1 MPSEDEIND
10 VLKKAEEKL
19 QVPAGLLKRIYE
31 IEDEFKRF
39 KTHRNQARE
48 RIQSLIS
55 ASLPQDSDELAEFTK
70 EDEVD

>member
-19 QVPAGLLKRIYE
+19 QVPAGLLEQIYE

-55 ASLPQDSDELAEFTK
+55 ASLPQDPDGLAEFTR

>member
-19 QVPAGLLKRIYE
+19 QVPAGFLKKIYE
-31 IEDEFKRF
+31 IEDEFKYL
-39 KTHRNQARE
+39 KKHRNQAE
-48 RIQSLIS
+48 EKIQSLIS
-55 ASLPQDSDELAEFTK
+55 ASLPQDSDELAEFTR